1 MPASELSSAPGGPL
15 PCVGSP
21 CLFSACAAPWGYW
34 DGIRELIP
42 WAVTS
47 QIPLSRAA
55 APWPHRSHRECLD
68 AGEGGPCLDGAA
80 VVGEAGISCR
90 ALLWLVHAHGWVR
103 TGQLSSVLLPLVSP
117 QCTNPIAQSQPGSL
131 LGAQCWSGSWGA
143 GMLEHHGCPAW
154 VWDLPWPLVFLASV
168 AISHGNKC

>member
-103 TGQLSSVLLPLVSP
+103 TGRLCSVLLPPCLSP
-117 QCTNPIAQSQPGSL
+117 VHKSHSTKPARLTAGSAVLERL
-131 LGAQCWSGSWGA
+131 LGRRNAGA
-143 GMLEHHGCPAW
+143 PRVPCVGVGLAMASRVPCFCGH
-154 VWDLPWPLVFLASV
+154 LPWE
-168 AISHGNKC
+168 